1 MMAANNFY
9 EQICSGLEIGDQIGG
24 PTELAHILC
33 ESIQGYGSFDK
44 NDLTKRY
51 LHWWKTDAF
60 DTGPTFASVFTKIDK
75 GIDPT
80 DAVKQTHKEFN
91 KNTAGCGPAHRC
103 APLAGFM
110 TIPTDHL
117 ISLARMEANITHFH
131 EDAGN
136 GSAVVVMLCRYLLE
150 GYNLKQAE
158 VLIAKDPE
166 LSETWE
172 KIAQADL
179 KPDGYIFNVLHAAL
193 HFIHS
198 NDPFE
203 NVFKFAGISNYCPVI
218 VGSVRACLNI
228 K

>member
-1 MMAANNFY
+1 MAADNFY
-9 EQICSGLEIGDQIGG
+9 EQICSGLKNGDQIGG

-33 ESIQGYGSFDK
+33 ESIQTCGSFDK

-60 DTGPTFASVFTKIDK
+60 DTGPTFASVFTKIAK

-131 EDAGN
+131 
-136 GSAVVVMLCRYLLE
+136 
-150 GYNLKQAE
+150 
-158 VLIAKDPE
+158 
-166 LSETWE
+166 
-172 KIAQADL
+172 
-179 KPDGYIFNVLHAAL
+179 
-193 HFIHS
+193 
-198 NDPFE
+198 
-203 NVFKFAGISNYCPVI
+203 
-218 VGSVRACLNI
+218 
-228 K
+228 